1 MLKKILAKIQKLE
14 LQKQNKIASL
24 TKIQTEKQA
33 EIDDIDI
40 KLKKLNSFKKDY
52 EKYYEL
58 DVFRHP
64 YLRHKCIYVV
74 FERQRRYTRYSRWA
88 RDQRSREHY
97 RQVDVG

>member
-24 TKIQTEKQA
+24 AKIQAEKQA

-52 EKYYEL
+52 EKLEKNSTEFL
-58 DVFRHP
+58 ND
-64 YLRHKCIYVV
+64 L
-74 FERQRRYTRYSRWA
+74 
-88 RDQRSREHY
+88 
-97 RQVDVG
+97 